1 MGSGVEFTA
10 LLFTNLEFLIKNLN
24 DNAEVL
30 HHIDLDN
37 ISDTDVHNEV
47 TRDRSVE
54 FKVGSFC

>member
-1 MGSGVEFTA
+1 MGIEFTA
-10 LLFTNLEFLIKNLN
+10 LLFTNLEFLINLN

-30 HHIDLDN
+30 HHIYLDN

-54 FKVGSFC
+54 FKVGSVC